1 MTSLVNELASSAC
14 DMDDDGAWHRVAVTK
29 HGHDVYLYVDNA
41 EVAHGLVDNRVGSD
55 DVGQD
60 FFAAR
65 FRCLPGTH
73 DWFWHGSIR
82 NVSIYDSV
90 LECHDMFPQWVLAI
104 TAKQISIQM
113 LRVTFRFVSGQSQD
127 LEFEALSTL
136 AGLRQQLDHCYEG
149 IAQMVLI
156 STEGDIYTEDYDLE
170 EISFLP
176 RIIEDVEMSI
186 TP

>member
-14 DMDDDGAWHRVAVTK
+14 DIDEYGQYDGFVWSAVRARNRIDDGAWHRVAVTK
-29 HGHDVYLYVDNA
+29 YGHDVHLYVGNG

-90 LECHDMFPQWVLAI
+90 LECHDIFPTWVLTITVKSISMHAI
-104 TAKQISIQM
+104 SHQI
-113 LRVTFRFVSGQSQD
+113 
-127 LEFEALSTL
+127 
-136 AGLRQQLDHCYEG
+136 RQ
-149 IAQMVLI
+149 
-156 STEGDIYTEDYDLE
+156 
-170 EISFLP
+170 
-176 RIIEDVEMSI
+176 
-186 TP
+186 